1 MSTQRGN
8 KNSDAIRILQRDR
21 DASARATHLKAE
33 IGMVPNSTIE
43 RKIMSTKTSI
53 KRIALVAAAAL
64 TLGGF
69 SAVSANAAAATTATP
84 FYVSAADSASL
95 ATDGTATA
103 ATETANG
110 VAGPYNYVTLT
121 AASSLVSGATL
132 GIAVSGVNGALS
144 ITHQGATAGT
154 DTLTVSGNTVT
165 SNTNAINTAVVK
177 ILTPTVGSFTV
188 TVSKNVDTNGQV
200 ATTTLQTITFTVAAA
215 SVVGTVSA
223 ANSTSY
229 IQTTALGTKTF
240 AGVNALTVSAD
251 STTVLAKTAST
262 TPVAFI
268 KVTLKDTQATPAVI
282 GSTLLSATVSGSA
295 LVSGTN
301 TSGAAQSS
309 AIARV
314 ATAYTD
320 TTTGVTFFEVYGD
333 GTAGT
338 GTITIAA
345 GTTVVSTETI
355 TFYSTTA
362 ATATIAKQNLFILN
376 KAGGTLGSATS
387 SDSGTTVAKT
397 KALIISLKDSAGNSV
412 GGQAAYL
419 TASSSDSTILS
430 STINAV
436 EDTDSTYGLGAGNY
450 IIQPTAA
457 ASSTTGKTATLTVKW
472 TSPTDSTVIVSA
484 PAATFTVGS
493 GTVATVT
500 ITPVAATYNVSD
512 LATFTLSAKDSSG
525 NPVADGN
532 YKIFGS
538 TFTGLTT
545 SAQLTS
551 SLFSYST
558 SEPVK
563 YVQVI
568 NGVATSTAYIPYAT
582 QLVVSG
588 VVGTDAALATAI
600 QGTTVSSTVAINS
613 ANDSSSLA
621 YDAASA
627 ATDAANNAYEEAQNA
642 TQAASD
648 ALAAVKALAVQ
659 VKALIAL
666 VNKIKAKLKA

>member
-1 MSTQRGN
+1 
-8 KNSDAIRILQRDR
+8 
-21 DASARATHLKAE
+21 
-33 IGMVPNSTIE
+33 
-43 RKIMSTKTSI
+43 MSTKTSI

-69 SAVSANAAAATTATP
+69 SAVSSANAAVYTTASLP
-84 FYVSAADSASL
+84 FYVLTADS
-95 ATDGTATA
+95 GATA
-103 ATETANG
+103 ATDSATATMSAGG
-110 VAGPYNYVTLT
+110 VAGAYNYVALKATSNLSEGTLGVT
-121 AASSLVSGATL
+121 VSGASASLVVATQPSAGVETITVAANGL
-132 GIAVSGVNGALS
+132 SAVSA
-144 ITHQGATAGT
+144 GATITNGVIRVMTPAVGT
-154 DTLTVSGNTVT
+154 ATVT
-165 SNTNAINTAVVK
+165 I
-177 ILTPTVGSFTV
+177 
-188 TVSKNVDTNGQV
+188 SKNVVTNGV
-200 ATTTLQTITFTVAAA
+200 NANTLLQTFTISVAAA

-223 ANSTSY
+223 VNSTSY
-229 IQTTALGTKTF
+229 IQTAALATPSF
-240 AGVNALTVSAD
+240 ANAINKTVSAD

-262 TPVAFI
+262 TSVGWI
-268 KVTLKDTQATPAVI
+268 KVTLKDTQATSAVV
-282 GSTLLSATVSGSA
+282 GSTLITAQVSGSG

-301 TSGAAQSS
+301 QDGVSQSA

-320 TTTGVTFFEVYGD
+320 TTTGVSYFLVYGD
-333 GTAGT
+333 GTAGV

-345 GTTVVSTETI
+345 GTTTVATETI

-362 ATATIAKQNLFILN
+362 ATATIAKQNLYILN

-387 SDSGTTVAKT
+387 SDSATTVAKT
-397 KALIISLKDSAGNSV
+397 KALIISLKDANGNSV
-412 GGQAAYL
+412 GGQAANL
-419 TASSSDSTILS
+419 TAVSSDSTILS

-450 IIQPTAA
+450 IIQPTAV
-457 ASSTTGKTATLTVKW
+457 ASATTGKTATLTVKW
-472 TSPTDSTVIVSA
+472 TSSTDATVIVSA
-484 PAATFTVGS
+484 PAATFVVGS
-493 GTVATVT
+493 GTIATVT
-500 ITPVAATYNVSD
+500 ITPAAATYNVSD
-512 LATFTLSAKDSSG
+512 LATYTLTAKDSSG
-525 NPVADGN
+525 NLVADGN

-545 SAQLTS
+545 SAQITS
-551 SLFSYST
+551 TLFSYST

-568 NGVATSTAYIPYAT
+568 NGVATSTAYIPYAAS
-582 QLVVSG
+582 LVVSG
-588 VVGTDAALATAI
+588 VLGTDAALATAI
-600 QGTTVSSTVAINS
+600 QGTTVTSTVAINQ

-666 VNKIKAKLKA
+666 VNKIKAKIGA